1 MAEYSG
7 AVDVIRKTFRLDEG
21 LALSFSFLLK
31 AGFECEIVQR
41 SKIYTLRAA
50 VHKYRLGVCKMK
62 NSKIPKLCHGI

>member
-7 AVDVIRKTFRLDEG
+7 AVDVIRKTFRWDEG

-41 SKIYTLRAA
+41 SKIYTLNS
-50 VHKYRLGVCKMK
+50 RLLTLAFL
-62 NSKIPKLCHGI
+62 STF